1 MLNKKSYNVR
11 RIRMKENTLAL
22 RLHLQTLFNALAFLL
37 FLSNTPMSLS
47 FALMGNPEAIAP
59 LRANLVIIFLLGS
72 FALEFVSLLYYSW
85 IIIKNKA
92 NEHVDKY
99 QLVAMLSLIL
109 LFISMTILNVLP
121 NALF

>member
-1 MLNKKSYNVR
+1 
-11 RIRMKENTLAL
+11 MKENTLAL